1 MGCGRSNVS
10 DAHVTD
16 GNASDMT
23 SPRYKNQIS
32 SPPGDV
38 RMPHE
43 TAVYFNP
50 NYPIHPD
57 GSLSNSLFTKYNKNH
72 INELIVSTF
81 QIEDAPIDDVGELA
95 PDENSE
101 SVSEAIIPSI
111 DEESVAEIKPARR
124 NELELSKKSLAGSLS
139 VPQIKSMKTVSSRG
153 NIKTS
158 LGGKQKFDDI
168 LQMKD
173 EAMRS
178 IMTGSSVSLLST
190 KPIDNVV
197 RGKFKLPPLNST
209 YRNNAFDGRNRY
221 QELQDMMEKFNM
233 SLHAKEPSESRRED
247 TQELIDNLVKEVVN
261 LYIMLNI
268 YLPPL
273 TQHLNLLLCI
283 TFSWTSDSI
292 EDSLILSQSLALSP
306 LSIISPAISSNR
318 SITFRSSL
326 ALTS

>member
-50 NYPIHPD
+50 NYPVLPD
-57 GSLSNSLFTKYNKNH
+57 GSLSNNLFTKYTKEH
-72 INELIVSTF
+72 INQLIVNTF
-81 QIEDAPIDDVGELA
+81 QIEDAPVDDVGEFVPA
-95 PDENSE
+95 ENSD
-101 SVSEAIIPSI
+101 SVSEVSIPSI
-111 DEESVAEIKPARR
+111 DEESVAEIKPAKR
-124 NELELSKKSLAGSLS
+124 NELELSKKSLGGSFSLP
-139 VPQIKSMKTVSSRG
+139 VIKNMKTVSSKG
-153 NIKTS
+153 KIKSS

-173 EAMRS
+173 EAMKSSSGNSRQIS
-178 IMTGSSVSLLST
+178 IMTGSSVSSLGI

-209 YRNNAFDGRNRY
+209 YRYNAFDGRNRY

-233 SLHAKEPSESRRED
+233 SLSAKEPSEARRED

-261 LYIMLNI
+261 L
-268 YLPPL
+268 
-273 TQHLNLLLCI
+273 
-283 TFSWTSDSI
+283 
-292 EDSLILSQSLALSP
+292 
-306 LSIISPAISSNR
+306 
-318 SITFRSSL
+318 
-326 ALTS
+326 